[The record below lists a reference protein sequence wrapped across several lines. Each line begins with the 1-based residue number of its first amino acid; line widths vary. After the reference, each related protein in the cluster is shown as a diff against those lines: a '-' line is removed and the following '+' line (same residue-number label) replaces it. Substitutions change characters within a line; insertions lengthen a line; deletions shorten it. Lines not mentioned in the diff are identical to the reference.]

1 MRHAMSHENRTPTN
15 RRPHAALYTILAL
28 AFGFVG
34 LAVIVGP
41 GEAFGWVVAYLI
53 PTAVVLG
60 VMVGTLV
67 LLLREGGKAY
77 DRWDKHGRDAF
88 L

>member
-1 MRHAMSHENRTPTN
+1 MRTE
-15 RRPHAALYTILAL
+15 PHKQAPSRGALHHPCARLRVR
-28 AFGFVG
+28 GPC
-34 LAVIVGP
+34 VIVGP
-41 GEAFGWVVAYLI
+41 GKAFDWAVAYLI